1 MKIQI
6 LIGIQGRKVEKQ
18 MVDGLRSH
26 SIKALLSIKSASS
39 DVRIVQTQIIK
50 TVSVTGNVFKIL
62 LTLINL
68 CMVKFENHN
77 DRYLSAILYNDNGN
91 TLDTKRTTG
100 WIGEPF
106 NVDAKNEIEFEFVS
120 KQLTKKIKLHF
131 EDDSYNSFG
140 QIAELYIYTEDYY
153 RKGKREMVLVIL

>member
-1 MKIQI
+1 
-6 LIGIQGRKVEKQ
+6 
-18 MVDGLRSH
+18 
-26 SIKALLSIKSASS
+26 
-39 DVRIVQTQIIK
+39 
-50 TVSVTGNVFKIL
+50 
-62 LTLINL
+62 
-68 CMVKFENHN
+68 MVKFENHN